1 MDSRGKRQST
11 RKATKP
17 PTKVKT
23 ATKKKVSNRAPLP
36 VPVLPS
42 LDKTSPD
49 EEIDRGNSGKAEDRK
64 LTETKR
70 IPIYRQPVSVPDG
83 EQLEIDHFDLP
94 DDSVSSI
101 FVIMS
106 SI

>member
-1 MDSRGKRQST
+1 MGNDR
-11 RKATKP
+11 
-17 PTKVKT
+17 
-23 ATKKKVSNRAPLP
+23 NRLQKLIEISIAKFNHFPFN
-36 VPVLPS
+36 
-42 LDKTSPD
+42 SPAIEID
-49 EEIDRGNSGKAEDRK
+49 LEIDRGNSGKAEDRK

-94 DDSVSSI
+94 DDSVISI